1 MMSESK
7 WLAAYIYYNEPWEEF
22 LSKAMKPF
30 IESTVASGDSDRFFF
45 IRYWEKGPHIRL
57 RFHGNAN
64 VLNEKVKPA
73 IDEYFGSYFQ
83 NNPSLRTDP
92 EWLKEQ
98 PEEWQWYPNN
108 SIQYIDYEPE
118 TERYGGPEAIIVAE
132 KQFELS
138 SKVILDIM
146 EDSEGWDYDRALG
159 AAIQL
164 HLAFAYALEMDH
176 NEARH
181 FYAHTFQSW
190 LPRAYNDFFTSQLP
204 EEEAAA
210 RREKTLKA
218 FEVTFEK
225 QKEPLVEFHREM
237 WEALHEGSEFEQAW
251 IHTWIDGMREVNGEL
266 KALQD
271 AGKLIGNYPG
281 FYKQESAGIP
291 VKSKER
297 WAIYDSYV
305 HMTNNRLGIRN
316 QDEGYLGYI
325 LKRCLEE
332 M

>member
-1 MMSESK
+1 MEDSR

-22 LSKAMKPF
+22 LTKAIKPF
-30 IESTVASGDSDRFFF
+30 VESTIASGQTDRFFF

-57 RFHGNAN
+57 RFRGESN

-73 IDEYFGSYFQ
+73 IDKHFGNYIQ
-83 NNPSLRTDP
+83 HKPSLRTEP

-98 PEEWQWYPNN
+98 PPEWQWYPNN
-108 SIQYIDYEPE
+108 SIQYIEYEPE
-118 TERYGGPEAIIVAE
+118 TERYGGPGGIIVAE

-138 SKVILDIM
+138 SKVILDII
-146 EDSEGWDYDRALG
+146 EESDGWDYDRAMG

-164 HLAFAYALEMDH
+164 HLAFAYALGMDH
-176 NEARH
+176 HEARH
-181 FYAHTFQSW
+181 FYAQTFKSW

-204 EEEAAA
+204 EEEANA
-210 RREKTLKA
+210 RREATLKA
-218 FEVTFEK
+218 FEITFEK
-225 QKEPLVEFHREM
+225 QKDVLIPFHREM
-237 WEALHEGSEFEQAW
+237 WDALEEGSEFEQAW
-251 IHTWIDGMREVNGEL
+251 IHQWINGMREVNADL
-266 KALQD
+266 IALQD
-271 AGKLIGNYPG
+271 AGKLITNYPE
-281 FYKQESAGIP
+281 FYKKETDGIP
-291 VKSKER
+291 VRNKER
-297 WAIYDSYV
+297 WAIFDSYV